1 MNCVMQ
7 KFNEKCNEGKIMNT
21 RTYRTSLTVSVLIV
35 TVSVICILT
44 SSVSAL
50 QRPELEKPN
59 VVIFFLDDSGY
70 GDFSYNGN
78 PTISTPNIDRL
89 SQGGVLFTQFYVGT
103 AACSASRYALLTG
116 RYPLRSGL
124 GTWVLS
130 PGTKRHIHTRE
141 ITIAEGLK
149 NAGYTTGMFG
159 KWHLGN
165 PNKSNAMSADALP
178 LAHGFDQ
185 WVGTNVSHDFSNAKL
200 LKSDVNGTNPVK
212 GYSEIARNLPSDR
225 KASTSL
231 TGRYTAAAIK
241 FIKANKDKPFLAYIA
256 HNQPHLSLF
265 ASDAFT
271 GKSRR
276 GLLGDVMSEID
287 DSVGRVMKTL
297 KEEGIDKNTL
307 VIFSSDNG
315 PWIRFKKKDSGR
327 KLDVG
332 YAYPFRDG
340 KGCASWEGG
349 FRVPGIFYW
358 PGVIEPK
365 REQEPASTLDILPTL
380 FNICGV
386 KVPSDRSID
395 GRDIRPLLSG
405 KLAGDK
411 KVAPFKFIYSYSRNE
426 PAAIRQGPW
435 KLHIR
440 LGSQLND
447 NYGFKASREK
457 PLLFQVEQ
465 DIEESFDLAAQQP
478 ERVKQML
485 KELVL
490 YEAQV
495 KKEGTF
501 WGI

>member
-1 MNCVMQ
+1 MGNVSQYKVNRKVVEMRNPMSSYCVLMLI
-7 KFNEKCNEGKIMNT
+7 FYGT
-21 RTYRTSLTVSVLIV
+21 FTPLSWSASTST
-35 TVSVICILT
+35 
-44 SSVSAL
+44 
-50 QRPELEKPN
+50 RPELEKPN
-59 VVIFFLDDSGY
+59 IVIFFLDDSGY
-70 GDFSYNGN
+70 GDFSFNGN
-78 PTISTPNIDRL
+78 PTIHTPNIDRL
-89 SQGGVLFTQFYVGT
+89 AKDGALFTQFYVST

-116 RYPLRSGL
+116 RYPSRSGF
-124 GTWVLS
+124 GTWVLN
-130 PGTKRHIHTRE
+130 PGAKQHIHTSE

-149 NAGYTTGMFG
+149 SVGYTTGIFG

-165 PNKSNAMSADALP
+165 PNKSNAMSADSLP
-178 LAHGFDQ
+178 LAHGFDK
-185 WVGTNVSHDFSNAKL
+185 WVGTNVSHDYSNAKL
-200 LKSDVNGTNPVK
+200 LKSDINGTNPVR

-225 KASTSL
+225 KASMSL
-231 TGRYTAAAIK
+231 TGRYTAAAIE
-241 FIKANKDKPFLAYIA
+241 FIKDNKDKPFLAYIA
-256 HNQPHLSLF
+256 HNQPHLGLF
-265 ASDAFT
+265 AGEAFI

-297 KEEGIDKNTL
+297 KQEGIDRNTL

-315 PWIRFKKKDSGR
+315 PWLRFKKKASGR

-365 REQEPASTLDILPTL
+365 RRQEPASTLDILPTL
-380 FNICGV
+380 FKICNV

-395 GRDIRPLLSG
+395 GRDIRCLLSDR
-405 KLAGDK
+405 LTVDQE
-411 KVAPFKFIYSYSRNE
+411 VASFKFIYSYSRNE

-435 KLHIR
+435 KLHVR

-447 NYGFKASREK
+447 NYGFQASRQK

-465 DIEESFDLAAQQP
+465 DIEESFDCADRQP
-478 ERVKQML
+478 ERVEKML
-485 KELVL
+485 KELET
-490 YEAQV
+490 YEVHV
-495 KKEGTF
+495 KKEGTY
-501 WGI
+501 WDRQSQ

>member
-1 MNCVMQ
+1 MAMLC
-7 KFNEKCNEGKIMNT
+7 GILS
-21 RTYRTSLTVSVLIV
+21 SLSQ
-35 TVSVICILT
+35 
-44 SSVSAL
+44 SASAEPRG
-50 QRPELEKPN
+50 QLEKPN

-70 GDFSYNGN
+70 GDFSHNGN
-78 PTISTPNIDRL
+78 PTIHTPNIDSL
-89 SQGGVLFTQFYVGT
+89 AQGGMQFTQFYVST

-116 RYPLRSGL
+116 RYPSRSGL
-124 GTWVLS
+124 GTWVIGPQS
-130 PGTKRHIHTRE
+130 KPHIHTRE

-149 NAGYTTGMFG
+149 KAGYATGMFG

-165 PNKSNAMSADALP
+165 PNKANDMTADALP

-185 WVGTNVSHDFSNAKL
+185 WIGTNVSHDYGNAKL
-200 LKSDVNGTNPVK
+200 LKSDVNGDNPVK
-212 GYSEIARNLPSDR
+212 GYSEIAGNLPSDK

-231 TGRYTAAAIK
+231 TGRYADAAVK
-241 FIKANKDKPFLAYIA
+241 FIKDNKDKPFLAYIA

-265 ASDAFT
+265 AGSAFA

-297 KEEGIDKNTL
+297 TEEGLDKNTL
-307 VIFSSDNG
+307 IIFSSDNG
-315 PWIRFKKKDSGR
+315 PWLRFKKKNSRR

-365 REQEPASTLDILPTL
+365 RQQEPASTLDILPTL
-380 FNICGV
+380 FKICGV
-386 KVPSDRSID
+386 KAPAGRTID
-395 GRDIRPLLSG
+395 GRDIRPLLSD
-405 KLAGDK
+405 KLTADK

-440 LGSQLND
+440 LGSQLKD
-447 NYGFKASREK
+447 NYGFEASREK

-465 DIEESFDLAAQQP
+465 DLEESFDLAAEQP

-485 KELVL
+485 KELES

-495 KKEGTF
+495 ETEGVF
-501 WGI
+501 WDK